1 MLTSSWQKSV
11 QGEKRSEKDEG
22 ELSRFVVDTNLLLSS
37 FTSAGRPRVIL
48 NRIRDRLDLLCIS
61 PPILEEY
68 LTVLQRAGIAEDL
81 ITSLFSLFQDPDHV
95 ILVSPSRRIEI
106 IREDPSDDMFLVC
119 AIEAR
124 ADYFIS
130 GDQHLK
136 RLKSF
141 RGIEIMSPR
150 EYLSR
155 PGTE

>member
-1 MLTSSWQKSV
+1 MNKL
-11 QGEKRSEKDEG
+11 
-22 ELSRFVVDTNLLLSS
+22 VVDTNVLLYS
-37 FTSAGRPRVIL
+37 FISTGPPRVIL

-95 ILVSPSRRIEI
+95 ILVFPSRRVGI
-106 IREDPSDDMFLVC
+106 IREDPSDDMFLEC

-124 ADYFIS
+124 ADYLIS

-155 PGTE
+155 SGTK

>member
-1 MLTSSWQKSV
+1 VNKL
-11 QGEKRSEKDEG
+11 
-22 ELSRFVVDTNLLLSS
+22 VVDTNVLLSS
-37 FTSAGRPRVIL
+37 FISIGPPRVIL

-95 ILVSPSRRIEI
+95 ILVFPSRRVEI
-106 IREDPSDDMFLVC
+106 IREDPSDDMFLEC

-124 ADYFIS
+124 ADYVIS
-130 GDQHLK
+130 GDRHLR

-141 RGIEIMSPR
+141 QGIEIIAPR

-155 PGTE
+155 PGTR